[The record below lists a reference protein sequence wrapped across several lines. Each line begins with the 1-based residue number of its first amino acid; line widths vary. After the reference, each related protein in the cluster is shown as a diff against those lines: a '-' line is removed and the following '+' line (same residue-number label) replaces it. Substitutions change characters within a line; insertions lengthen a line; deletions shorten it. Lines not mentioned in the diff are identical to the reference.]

1 MSLVLDAS
9 VTLAWCFADE
19 TSASADRIL
28 DRLVHQRAL
37 VPPIWPYEVANA
49 LVVAERRKRLTARD
63 TAAALDMLGRLPIDV
78 DHSRTESVFG
88 DLPTMAR
95 KYRLSA
101 YDVSYLTLARREKL
115 PLATLD
121 AKLQHVAAKLDI
133 SVA

>member
-19 TSASADRIL
+19 TSASVDRIL

-49 LVVAERRKRLTARD
+49 LIVAERRKRLTARD
-63 TAAALDMLGRLPIDV
+63 TAAALDMIGRLPIDI
-78 DHSRTESVFG
+78 DRPPTESVFG
-88 DLPTMAR
+88 ELPAMAR
-95 KYRLSA
+95 RYRLSV
-101 YDVSYLTLARREKL
+101 YDVSYLTLARRENL

-121 AKLQHVAAKLDI
+121 ERMQKVAGKLDI